1 MANIFMLE
9 CSIYIFLWE
18 QKCRQMALQ
27 FFALL
32 SLFDIVRPLV
42 AKLGVDHD
50 KRAVLHHILIGK
62 DQKAKAK
69 LK

>member
-1 MANIFMLE
+1 MAP
-9 CSIYIFLWE
+9 
-18 QKCRQMALQ
+18 Q
-27 FFALL
+27 FFALS
-32 SLFDIVRPLV
+32 SLFDVVRPLV
-42 AKLGVDHD
+42 EEIVADHD

>member
-1 MANIFMLE
+1 MV
-9 CSIYIFLWE
+9 
-18 QKCRQMALQ
+18 LQ

-32 SLFDIVRPLV
+32 SLFDIMRPLV

>member
-1 MANIFMLE
+1 MGLVVVGLISFSDLGLGFG
-9 CSIYIFLWE
+9 FLH
-18 QKCRQMALQ
+18 L
-27 FFALL
+27 ALL

>member
-1 MANIFMLE
+1 MPLIIF
-9 CSIYIFLWE
+9 FLGVK
-18 QKCRQMALQ
+18 KCRQMAPQ
-27 FFALL
+27 FFAL
-32 SLFDIVRPLV
+32 SSMFDVVRPLV
-42 AKLGVDHD
+42 DKMVVDHD